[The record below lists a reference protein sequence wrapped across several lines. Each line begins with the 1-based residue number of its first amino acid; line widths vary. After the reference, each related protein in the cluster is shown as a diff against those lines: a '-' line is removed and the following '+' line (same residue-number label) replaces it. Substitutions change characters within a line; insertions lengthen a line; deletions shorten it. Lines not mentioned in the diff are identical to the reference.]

1 MDEKDSRIHVKYAP
15 LHYLYMRIHYL
26 VSGEVSILSRY
37 FQKERH
43 QEQEM
48 YNGLFPTIVIITVLY
63 VW

>member
-1 MDEKDSRIHVKYAP
+1 MDKKDSRIHIKYAP
-15 LHYLYMRIHYL
+15 LQYLYMRIHYL
-26 VSGEVSILSRY
+26 VSGEVSILNRY
-37 FQKERH
+37 SQKEIY